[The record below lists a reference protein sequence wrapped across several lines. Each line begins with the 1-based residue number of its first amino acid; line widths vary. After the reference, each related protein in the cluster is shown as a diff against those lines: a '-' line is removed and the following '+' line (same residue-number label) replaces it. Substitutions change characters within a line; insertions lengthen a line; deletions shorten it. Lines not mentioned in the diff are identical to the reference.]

1 MNYRLVLAWIGL
13 VLLLIPAVTARE
25 QRQVDSLILQGPG
38 SDIRASV
45 AVVVDNKR
53 PQGQPGVIIEQVI
66 RGGPADN
73 AGLQRG
79 DIVTEFDAIVI
90 TDPIQFGK
98 VVRDTPPGR
107 KAKVIAWRD
116 GKRRE
121 VFISPVAATPQ

>member
-1 MNYRLVLAWIGL
+1 MNYRLVIAWIAL

-45 AVVVDNKR
+45 AVVADNQR
-53 PQGQPGVIIEQVI
+53 PQGQRGVIIEQVI

-107 KAKVIAWRD
+107 KVKVIAWRD